1 LSHQRDEFCGTVDQ
15 LVGKLLII
23 GNSVLH
29 VNVKKVLVQHIVLPQ
44 LVSVLTKE
52 KKKNDR

>member
-1 LSHQRDEFCGTVDQ
+1 MSYQRDEFCGAVDQ

-23 GNSVLH
+23 GNNVLH